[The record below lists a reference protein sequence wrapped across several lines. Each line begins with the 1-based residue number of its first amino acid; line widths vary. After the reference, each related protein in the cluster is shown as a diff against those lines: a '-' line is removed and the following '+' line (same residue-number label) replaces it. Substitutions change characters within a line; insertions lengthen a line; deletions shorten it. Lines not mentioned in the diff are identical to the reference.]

1 MERIIVTE
9 QELSLR
15 ERKKRETRQRI
26 LDVAIELFQSQGFDQ
41 TPVDAIA
48 TQANISRGT
57 FFNYFPNKKSLLR
70 EIASQELE
78 QLQKLAE
85 DDRTN
90 SPIAKIRHVIHRLV
104 ADTLPYLR
112 ITRYIFLGAMLYPTE
127 EKAPNIQLGSILGG
141 LVQEAQDR
149 SEICADLPPAEI
161 VHAITGAYL
170 AVFFEHIA
178 HGEPTTDAVSTVE
191 RIIDMILEG
200 IAGPNYTRPNSNTK
214 KARQCFSKCSPT

>member
-1 MERIIVTE
+1 MKEMTMIE

-26 LDVAIELFQSQGFDQ
+26 LGAAVELFQNQGFDQ
-41 TPVDAIA
+41 TPVDEIA
-48 TQANISRGT
+48 AQANVSRGT
-57 FFNYFPNKKSLLR
+57 FFNYFPNKESLLR
-70 EIASQELE
+70 EIAVQEFE
-78 QLQKLAE
+78 QLQELAK

-90 SPIAKIRHVIHRLV
+90 PPIAKIRHVMHRLA

-112 ITRYIFLGAMLYPTE
+112 ITRYVFLGAMLYPIE
-127 EKAPNIQLGSILGG
+127 DKAPNIQLGSILGG
-141 LVQEAQDR
+141 LVQEAQR
-149 SEICADLPPAEI
+149 RGEIRASLSPAEI

-178 HGEPTTDAVSTVE
+178 HAETTLDAVSAVE

-200 IAGPNYTRPNSNTK
+200 IAGPNYTRPHNTHH
-214 KARQCFSKCSPT
+214 QED